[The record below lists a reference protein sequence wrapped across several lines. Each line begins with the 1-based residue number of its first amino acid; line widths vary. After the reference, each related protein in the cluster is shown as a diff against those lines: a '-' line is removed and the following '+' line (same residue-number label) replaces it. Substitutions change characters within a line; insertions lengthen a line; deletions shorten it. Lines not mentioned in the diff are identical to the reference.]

1 MTEVLALSEELAQIA
16 RDADGVLVWEL
27 SIQGDAAYGYER
39 FDNATAV
46 FAHVEAITPLFPR
59 MKELWTSD
67 VITPTPP
74 LPTEVRAVL
83 DQFGALTPDATFGNH

>member
-27 SIQGDAAYGYER
+27 SIQGDTAYGFER
-39 FDNATAV
+39 FDNAAAV

-59 MKELWTSD
+59 MMELWTSD
-67 VITPTPP
+67 VITPTTP
-74 LPTEVRAVL
+74 LPTEVRAML